1 MSSSY
6 RVRRR
11 GGVLAETSPSSGSD
25 LIDGP
30 FRAWQAACAELRA
43 AEQAHVEPDTIL
55 ALATEVIRVRNTLTR
70 GQIAAGWGPG
80 PGVLD
85 DLERDEQ
92 LVRESD
98 ARHL

>member
-1 MSSSY
+1 VSLSS

-11 GGVLAETSPSSGSD
+11 SGVSAQTSPSSRSD

-43 AEQAHVEPDTIL
+43 AEHAHAEPDTIL